1 MKKILVLSGSLRI
14 KGNSDLICDEFTRG
28 AKEAENDVD
37 KIHVA
42 SKKIAQ
48 CLACYYCREHHGEC
62 VQKDAMA
69 DVLQKMINAD
79 VIVPSSAVFFY
90 SITAQLKAVI
100 DRTVA
105 RWLEVKNKEFY
116 FIVTMVDEDLESAN
130 RTLADMQG
138 YVDCVQGGVVKGTL
152 SATAYINKVR
162 SKDPKL
168 CKAPTKWTKTPNLFF
183 QTSSFLFQ
191 INTRSKIGKS
201 LEAFSIPCIG
211 KYLLKSLTW
220 VTS

>member
-1 MKKILVLSGSLRI
+1 MKKILVLSGSPRI

-28 AKEAENDVD
+28 AKEAENDVE

-48 CLACYYCREHHGEC
+48 CLVCYYCREHHGEC

-105 RWLEVKNKEFY
+105 RWLEAKTRNSTSSSRWRMK
-116 FIVTMVDEDLESAN
+116 ILN
-130 RTLADMQG
+130 RRIAPWPT
-138 YVDCVQGGVVKGTL
+138 
-152 SATAYINKVR
+152 
-162 SKDPKL
+162 
-168 CKAPTKWTKTPNLFF
+168 CKAMSIACKAAWSKGPYR
-183 QTSSFLFQ
+183 QRRIS
-191 INTRSKIGKS
+191 TR
-201 LEAFSIPCIG
+201 
-211 KYLLKSLTW
+211 
-220 VTS
+220 